1 MAVDAPLEERAAHD
15 GGRAPRRGLRVED
28 ARPRQLEGV
37 ARREPAGRRAL
48 AERAQHALQR
58 AARPRAPPRR
68 ERGVVGALGLEDE
81 PAAPARQDRGRTVPP
96 EVENDGL
103 QRVRAGRQP
112 LDGIAL
118 VIPASGEALVRPA
131 RDDAPVKKENVA
143 RIGRDIEDERRAVR
157 REIPP
162 ETDDR
167 EGVSVLETG
176 PLRPDPGGFVNRL
189 ERTQVHVAA
198 RETLLPENLPDLE
211 CLGR

>member
-1 MAVDAPLEERAAHD
+1 MYDVFTPRHCVRIGHAAV
-15 GGRAPRRGLRVED
+15 GL
-28 ARPRQLEGV
+28 ARH
-37 ARREPAGRRAL
+37 ARR
-48 AERAQHALQR
+48 
-58 AARPRAPPRR
+58 PPRR
-68 ERGVVGALGLEDE
+68 LARRQPRVVDALGLEDE

-103 QRVRAGRQP
+103 QHVFARRQIP
-112 LDGIAL
+112 DLVGL

-198 RETLLPENLPDLE
+198 RDALLAENLPGLE